1 MLREGPEGGLSAG
14 EGARHAD
21 FGGRKG
27 LTCAGARRQEG
38 SFRNPGEAG
47 VVVGG
52 TVGGN
57 RLWKVGGLLAG
68 WVPREPS
75 L

>member
-1 MLREGPEGGLSAG
+1 MLREGPEGGHSAG

-21 FGGRKG
+21 LGGRKG

-38 SFRNPGEAG
+38 SFRNPGKAG
-47 VVVGG
+47 VVVGE

-57 RLWKVGGLLAG
+57 RL
-68 WVPREPS
+68 
-75 L
+75 